1 MIYDKHVFV
10 CVNQRAP
17 GSARKSCGEAHGL
30 LLIDALKKELAAR
43 GLKEKL
49 RVQKSGCLDICD
61 FGPTLVIY
69 PQGTFY
75 VGVQASDIPELIE
88 KEFVQNERLAR
99 LVLEKKP

>member
-17 GSARKSCGEAHGL
+17 GAARRSCGEAHGL
-30 LLIDALKKELAAR
+30 TLIDALKKELSKR
-43 GLKEKL
+43 EIKGKI

-75 VGVQASDIPELIE
+75 VGVTVDDVPELIE
-88 KEFVQNERLAR
+88 REFVQNERLER
-99 LVLEKKP
+99 LILERKG